1 MADATFKERAMR
13 AVTAAE
19 AKRDLERLIE
29 QVVVDAEPAILIT
42 EAGQQVVLLPLEDYN
57 AWQETRYLLLNPAN
71 AEHLRRSIAE
81 ARSGTLNERE
91 LIDP

>member
-1 MADATFKERAMR
+1 MR

-19 AKRDLERLIE
+19 AKHDLEGLIE
-29 QVVVDAEPAILIT
+29 QVIADAEPTILI
-42 EAGQQVVLLPLEDYN
+42 ADDGQQVVVLPVDEYN
-57 AWQETRYLLLNPAN
+57 AWQETRYLLINPAN

-81 ARSGTLNERE
+81 ARAGNIVERE